1 MNIQKK
7 AQKGFTLIELMI
19 VIAIVGILAAIALPA
34 YQDYIV
40 RAKLTEAMGALTEA
54 KTTVTE
60 YVASNGGLPADGANI
75 GESVFGVKLVRVST
89 DDFERGDIVQNVSVT
104 VASPKVAIQASVFE
118 NVWDSSKGATD
129 LGGFQMIGTVA
140 NDSTITWNCVATAL
154 LAVPVDIKYLPAS
167 CTAPDA
173 PAGG

>member
-40 RAKLTEAMGALTEA
+40 RSKMSEAVAALAEA

-60 YVASNGGLPADGANI
+60 YVASNGGLPAEADVA
-75 GESVFGVKLVRVST
+75 VLAST
-89 DDFERGDIVQNVSVT
+89 
-104 VASPKVAIQASVFE
+104 
-118 NVWDSSKGATD
+118 
-129 LGGFQMIGTVA
+129 
-140 NDSTITWNCVATAL
+140 
-154 LAVPVDIKYLPAS
+154 
-167 CTAPDA
+167 
-173 PAGG
+173 